1 MKIIEMVKEKQ
12 VRKVPI
18 GVLLNWYS
26 EISQWQKV
34 NSVLNVALQGFIT
47 NFLKAHGKQVEE
59 LMVELKE
66 FNSIYFKTT
75 PEGQYVMS
83 PDNKPV
89 FKETADQDEYAYKL
103 KEKLDVLVETS
114 I

>member
-1 MKIIEMVKEKQ
+1 MDTKRLTKVKS
-12 VRKVPI
+12 VRQVPI

-26 EISQWQKV
+26 EIAQWQKV

-47 NFLKAHGKQVEE
+47 NFLTTHGKQVEQ
-59 LMVELKE
+59 LMAELKE
-66 FNSIYFKTT
+66 FNNHYYKTT

-89 FKETADQDEYAYKL
+89 FKETADQDEYAWKL
-103 KEKLDVLVETS
+103 KEKLDVLIETS
-114 I
+114 L